1 VDHNGDGVIDADD
14 RTFIGDPTPKW
25 TYGTNFRVDYKNFD
39 LNIFGQGVF
48 GNDVYRATR
57 RFDLQMANLTADALG
72 RWTGEGTSQ
81 HYPRLVMNDPNMNFS
96 RSSDFYVESGAFFR
110 IKNIQLGY
118 TLPEKWAKV
127 LSLGK
132 TRFYGTVNNALT
144 FTKYS
149 GFDPEIGAGNGVD
162 RGIYP
167 QARSFIFGVNVTFL

>member
-1 VDHNGDGVIDADD
+1 
-14 RTFIGDPTPKW
+14 
-25 TYGTNFRVDYKNFD
+25 
-39 LNIFGQGVF
+39 
-48 GNDVYRATR
+48 
-57 RFDLQMANLTADALG
+57 MANLTADALG

-132 TRFYGTVNNALT
+132 TRFYGTINNALT